1 MYILLLLEIRMKKY
15 LKILLFS
22 LMAFM
27 GCEEL
32 KGPVG
37 PAGADGTAN
46 IYVEVVQMTSDNTQL
61 IDLDG
66 YGSGNAGYLSY
77 EHETSHL
84 TDAVLDSG
92 LVKVE
97 LSPDDGDTWYS
108 LPYILYS
115 GDDDGVEYMYTCE
128 YAYAEGVIGISW
140 WCSFD
145 RSAQD
150 WVNIENLW
158 AVDYKITIVT
168 P

>member
-1 MYILLLLEIRMKKY
+1 MNKY
-15 LKILLFS
+15 LNLLLFS
-22 LMAFM
+22 LMVFV

-32 KGPVG
+32 KGPMG

-46 IYVEVVQMTSDNTQL
+46 MHVEVIQLTPSNTQF
-61 IDLDG
+61 IDYDN
-66 YGSGNAGYLSY
+66 YGSGTAGYLYY
-77 EHETSHL
+77 EHETSLL
-84 TDAVLDSG
+84 TDTVNDSG

-108 LPYILYS
+108 LPYILYD
-115 GDDDGVEYMYTCE
+115 GDNDGVEYMYTCE
-128 YAYAEGVIGISW
+128 YAYTEGQVGISW

-150 WVNIENLW
+150 WVNIEKLW